1 MRWGYVLGAL
11 GLAVGA
17 AILGALAQ
25 GEEER
30 REERRTRRQKRWEAR
45 VKEERDAVVL
55 AEKRVYDAQMLADK
69 RVYDEGQKEQA
80 LIEKYASAR
89 SYWQATVGDGKYY
102 NFTPVGTPTDD
113 VIAAEVLE
121 VLDKGLRVED
131 ENGVRHFISFEGTKM
146 ALEEEEEPEEESPP
160 APPAP

>member
-17 AILGALAQ
+17 AILSALAQ

-30 REERRTRRQKRWEAR
+30 REERKVRRQKRWEEKR
-45 VKEERDAVVL
+45 SAVVL
-55 AEKRVYDAQMLADK
+55 AEKRAYDAQM

-89 SYWQATVGDGKYY
+89 SYWQAAVGDGKYY
-102 NFTPVGTPTDD
+102 NFTPVGTPADD

-146 ALEEEEEPEEESPP
+146 ALEEVEESEEEGPP
-160 APPAP
+160 APPVP